1 MISPPATAPLEST
14 AELLLIGAGGH
25 ARVVADAAAL
35 SQTWLS
41 ISATD
46 RNPERCSGAL
56 LPGVALL
63 SLAAA
68 LAHVDAVNS
77 KCGLHIAIGDCAAR
91 QREALAFCAA
101 DPQRYLVSVVHPRA
115 CVSPHAKVASGCFVA
130 AFALVGPGAQLGEG
144 VIVNHGAVVD
154 HDVQVGAFCHIA
166 PNATLGGGARL
177 GQRVL
182 VGAGAVVLPGICL
195 GDDVV
200 LGAGAVATAD
210 LPAPGIYTGIPAQ
223 LLRHKPSS
231 QKSA

>member
-46 RNPERCSGAL
+46 RNPQRCSGEL
-56 LPGVALL
+56 LPGVTLRG
-63 SLAAA
+63 LAAA
-68 LAHVDAVNS
+68 LAAADAIDGA
-77 KCGLHIAIGDCAAR
+77 CRLHIAIGDNAAR
-91 QREALAFCAA
+91 QRETLACCAA
-101 DPQRYLVSVVHPRA
+101 HPHIPLTAVVHPRA
-115 CVSPHAKVASGCFVA
+115 CVSSHADVALGCFVA

-154 HDVQVGAFCHIA
+154 HDVQVGAFSHIA
-166 PNATLGGGARL
+166 PNATLGGGARI

-200 LGAGAVATAD
+200 LGAGAVAAAD
-210 LPAPGIYTGIPAQ
+210 LPAPGTYTGLPA
-223 LLRHKPSS
+223 RSS
-231 QKSA
+231 HQKSA